1 MGGKMKLSLF
11 LTLLIIIII
20 IISCGQDTSPL
31 IKNDYIS
38 TSFVNSQ
45 SVLLKLD
52 SLKTWYTL
60 DEEIKG
66 YFSVKNV
73 SDTNRIHIVTNHG
86 PLENFGMYDEEN
98 ELVNYQPIG
107 ITWTYYDFYFEPG
120 DIFNYRLIWNQ
131 QGYTFGNSILLK
143 VFSGRYFIH
152 PGHAGINTT
161 GLGLW
166 IEITEQGDPISSFLY
181 YHFDRHDSLI
191 VDYHLRNRI
200 SKVVNFHFD
209 QSNPIEANYIDYST
223 KDIVLSHHL
232 NLSISEIDIDSKSDL
247 LIYRYQISR
256 NDNILNELSGSYRL
270 QIKLNFKSRVISSET
285 PILL

>member
-1 MGGKMKLSLF
+1 MKLNLF
-11 LTLLIIIII
+11 ITLPLIILIIS
-20 IISCGQDTSPL
+20 SCGQITSSPDVNQYL
-31 IKNDYIS
+31 S
-38 TSFVNSQ
+38 TSFINSQ
-45 SVLLKLD
+45 GVLLKLD
-52 SLKTWYTL
+52 SLRTRYTL

-66 YFSVKNV
+66 YFTVQNV

-86 PLENFGMYDEEN
+86 PLENFGMYNEEN
-98 ELVNYQPIG
+98 ELVNYQPIFL
-107 ITWTYYDFYFEPG
+107 TCTYYDFYFEPK
-120 DIFNYRLIWNQ
+120 DIFNYQLIWNQ

-166 IEITEQGDPISSFLY
+166 IEITEQGDPISSFMY

-200 SKVVNFHFD
+200 SKAVNFHFD

-223 KDIVLSHHL
+223 KDVVLSHHL
-232 NLSISEIDIDSKSDL
+232 NFSLSKIEIDSKSDL

-256 NDNILNELSGSYRL
+256 NDDLLNELSGSYHL